1 MLLRILVSSS
11 ASACTRILSF
21 EVLDPCAQSGRS
33 LQLVSGS
40 ITPGH
45 CLWPQVLQIL
55 SFYTFPRSLSNALDL
70 RSKKKVEMNLEYI
83 QEVLAVALDRLH
95 NERANALHADDQ
107 LSCSSS
113 ITLNSCMFSA
123 AVYQLRHSSCPLCF
137 PLPARGA

>member
-1 MLLRILVSSS
+1 VSSS
-11 ASACTRILSF
+11 TSACTRILFF

-45 CLWPQVLQIL
+45 CLWPQLLQVL
-55 SFYTFPRSLSNALDL
+55 SFYTFPWSLSNALDL
-70 RSKKKVEMNLEYI
+70 RSKKEVEMNLEYI
-83 QEVLAVALDRLH
+83 QEVLEVALDRLH
-95 NERANALHADDQ
+95 DERAIALHVDDQ

-113 ITLNSCMFSA
+113 IILNSYMFSA
-123 AVYQLRHSSCPLCF
+123 AVYQLRHTSCPLCF